1 MKDLEKFYREN
12 FGIQSQNLLDWAI
25 RHTTV
30 RTLEK
35 GEPLIHAGE
44 PQRELCFLC
53 SGVLR
58 GLAVDKNGQDT
69 TVCFSATLGDALI
82 GGMDIQGNAPL
93 NIEALEESEV
103 VSLPVDAVIDR
114 IRTDP
119 EMAKIYNQ
127 LLVESGNRQI
137 MVKTILCQGTATQRY
152 DWFCKEYPGLIER
165 INNRYAASYLG
176 MTPVTFS
183 RLRHG
188 VATKDAQQKT
198 RRRP

>member
-1 MKDLEKFYREN
+1 MKDLETFYREN

-58 GLAVDKNGQDT
+58 GFAVDKNGQDT
-69 TVCFSATLGDALI
+69 TVCFSATPGDALI

-103 VSLPVDAVIDR
+103 VSLPMDAVIDR

-119 EMAKIYNQ
+119 ELAKIHNQ
-127 LLVESGNRQI
+127 LLVESGTGRSWSRPFF
-137 MVKTILCQGTATQRY
+137 VKTR
-152 DWFCKEYPGLIER
+152 PP
-165 INNRYAASYLG
+165 SG
-176 MTPVTFS
+176 MTGSARNIPASSNGSTT
-183 RLRHG
+183 G
-188 VATKDAQQKT
+188 M
-198 RRRP
+198 RRRISG